1 MAFIGTSAKN
11 PQVKEAYFKNLV
23 HSKILHSIAE
33 YPENGK
39 LIANISYALSSLVH
53 KHLPVCYDLVKNQ
66 KDLHSLLS
74 SYKK

>member
-1 MAFIGTSAKN
+1 M
-11 PQVKEAYFKNLV
+11 YFKNQI
-23 HSKILHSIAE
+23 HTKILHSIDE

-39 LIANISYALSSLVH
+39 LIANISYALSSLVY

-66 KDLHSLLS
+66 KDLHTLIV